1 MDGHGL
7 GPWGRCV
14 GCFGSHLG
22 TPAGVAFLGV
32 VHNPLGAFLQ
42 YLEMV
47 IYDGIRM
54 YDGISWDVHGC
65 TYSMMFEK

>member
-1 MDGHGL
+1 M
-7 GPWGRCV
+7 GPEP
-14 GCFGSHLG
+14 HDG

-42 YLEMV
+42 YLDMV

-65 TYSMMFEK
+65 TYSMMNLRSNDDIGCFLMIV